1 MKKRIYITILFC
13 LLFGMIISQKSF
25 AKYIMQDTLQMSV
38 YIDKTPPVINVVTNG
53 EKESFSKTQTDIVKR
68 TNDIIVNTNDNI
80 KIKTNECYYNP
91 LKPEFDGLDSNNFE
105 GDKVITDEG
114 YYKIIAT
121 DTSGNKTEIIIL
133 LDKSAPNI
141 TVRYF
146 KKGEETAKLNT
157 TEVRQVAAIKKNMAA
172 EQIVAAKEETK
183 EEQEDIDSQENLEV
197 NMMSNDGIMLLSGD
211 WYAGN
216 EGEFRT
222 ALANCADVIHIR
234 QSIDFS
240 SPIYINYPVTI
251 VPESSDNA
259 LRYGSGGNFIVVQN
273 GGSLRLHAIVV
284 DTNSSGVSGMTA
296 INIQSGG
303 TVTFVQ
309 SSIVDGGLGNT
320 GILVNGGA
328 NLVLWSCEIV
338 RCAYGINLQANGNL
352 TFATQDGR
360 CNNFWWNT
368 NAVFIDNF
376 YGTCNFNQNIS
387 MYDNTN
393 GIVTGN
399 ISGNVNV
406 SAGTYRNNYNGINAG
421 GNINVSGGSYY
432 SNTNGIY
439 TNGSYTGKLTM
450 TGGSIYSNSNS
461 AIYQDKAND
470 GGCTIL
476 GGSISGQVY
485 LAKNDNYINTNASYP
500 TFTVTPSNYFFKRK
514 LVRTNSNEIA
524 NNEISKVTLTPKDSW
539 YKYVDGEYI
548 VLWTGGNVI
557 ARYKDFYGN
566 ILKQELKNGT
576 IGTNYSITP
585 PNIPGYDLIYTPSN
599 ANGTY
604 TQNDI
609 VVDFK
614 YDLVNVA
621 KVNFEDILSGV
632 VSAKYWYNANSES
645 FTGTGTDFTDGTIF
659 ENYGFYKVL
668 VTNGVGLQK
677 ELTFSLN
684 KDSLRR

>member
-13 LLFGMIISQKSF
+13 LLFGMLISQKSF

-38 YIDKTPPVINVVTNG
+38 YIDKTPPVINIVTNG
-53 EKESFSKTQTDIVKR
+53 EKESFSKTQTDIVKK
-68 TNDIIVNTNDNI
+68 TDDIIVNTNDNI
-80 KIKTNECYYNP
+80 KIKTNEIYYNP
-91 LKPEFDGLDSNNFE
+91 LKPEFNGIDSNNFE
-105 GDKVITDEG
+105 GDKAITDEG

-133 LDKSAPNI
+133 LDKSAPNV

-146 KKGEETAKLNT
+146 KKNEETAKLNT
-157 TEVRQVAAIKKNMAA
+157 TEVRKVAAIKKNMAT
-172 EQIVAAKEETK
+172 EQIIDTK
-183 EEQEDIDSQENLEV
+183 EVEQEKIDLQEDSEI
-197 NMMSNDGIMLLSGD
+197 NMMWNDGVMPLSGN

-216 EGEFRT
+216 EGEFRN
-222 ALANCADVIHIR
+222 ALANRADVIHIR

-251 VPESSDNA
+251 VPESNSNA
-259 LRYGSGGNFIVVQN
+259 LRYGNGGNFIVVQN
-273 GGSLRLHAIVV
+273 GGSLTLNAIVV
-284 DTNSSGVSGMTA
+284 DTNSSGAGGMTA

-303 TVTFVQ
+303 NVTFVQ

-328 NLVLWSCEIV
+328 NLTLWSCEIV

-352 TFATQDGR
+352 TFATQAGR

-393 GIVTGN
+393 GIVTAN

-406 SAGTYRNNYNGINAG
+406 SAGTYRNNYNGINVG

-432 SNTNGIY
+432 NNTNGICV
-439 TNGSYTGKLTM
+439 NGSYTGKLTM

-461 AIYQDKAND
+461 AIYQDKTND

-485 LAKNDNYINTNASYP
+485 LAQNDNYVNTNASYP

-514 LVRTNSNEIA
+514 LVRANSNTIA
-524 NNEISKVTLTPKDSW
+524 NNEISRVSLTPRDSW
-539 YKYVDGEYI
+539 YKYVDSEYI
-548 VLWTGGNVI
+548 VLWSGGNVI
-557 ARYKDFYGN
+557 ARYKDYYGN

-599 ANGTY
+599 ASGIY
-604 TQNDI
+604 MQNDI

-621 KVNFEDILSGV
+621 KVNFEDLLSDV
-632 VSAKYWYNANSES
+632 ISAKYWYNANFEN
-645 FTGTGTDFTDGTIF
+645 FTGAGTDFLDGTTF

-677 ELTFSLN
+677 EITFTLN
-684 KDSLRR
+684 KDSLKR